1 MKKLFIAVG
10 LFLLSSLFMQ
20 ANALVVEQKDT
31 GYVSVNAVSAKEIIP
46 DTASIYFSVE
56 TSSTDSK
63 AAVNKNKEISS
74 QLIDSLK
81 PILALDKSDSIQ
93 TRNFIL
99 RPNYSYDKN
108 GKRTFI
114 NYTAVNTIYV
124 KTKKL
129 ENVPKLIDLAVKN
142 SATTVSDLNFLVEN
156 EKQYA
161 GELAQEALSKAKI
174 LATLT
179 ASALGQKVTGIKS
192 VRVNIYPQ
200 NNYAPRGAIYS
211 NAKTAAIGA
220 AKSTPVEY
228 GKIKLQANVDAEFYV
243 K

>member
-10 LFLLSSLFMQ
+10 VFLLSSLFMQ
-20 ANALVVEQKDT
+20 ANALFVEQKDT

-46 DTASIYFSVE
+46 DTDSIYFSVE

-129 ENVPKLIDLAVKN
+129 ENVSKLIDLAVKN

-200 NNYAPRGAIYS
+200 NNYAPRGAMYS
-211 NAKTAAIGA
+211 NAKTAATGA